1 MKTRHWAHGLLAATA
16 AAALI
21 GLGGCDDRSP
31 AGYVERAK
39 EHIQKRDL
47 PAATVLLKAALQGGV
62 DTAEVRFLLG
72 STLLASGDASSAAV
86 ELDKALQGGY
96 SKDAVVPEL
105 VRALVLSGQGKRAVH
120 EFDALTLKDPKAQ
133 ATLRHQMAAA
143 WAQLGDRARTEAAL
157 EAALQADPNFGPA
170 IALKSRIVAG
180 GGDVDRALGMLEAVL
195 ARDPGHAETWHLKGE
210 MLFRGRNDVA
220 GAEKAFRQALAVD
233 PGYSGAWASLF
244 RMPFARGDLQAA
256 SAVLAEMRRSMP
268 EHPRTL
274 LMEGQLALAKNDFKT
289 ARDRSLTLLKV
300 GSGNTSVLMLAGMVE
315 ARAGSPTIALTR
327 FGRVIHL
334 EPENAMARRE
344 MARVHLRL
352 GQAAKALAV
361 VEPIAGEGSRDAEAV
376 ALAGL
381 ASAQLGKAGE
391 AEARLATAAS
401 LEPDNARLGTMLA
414 SLRADRGDDSAWEE
428 LARLTKGADANN
440 ASMAQVAGHL
450 RRGRLDEAQAA
461 ADAWAARMPG
471 DALAHET
478 RGRIQF
484 LRRQLA
490 PARASFEKALA
501 IDPAM
506 LAATLGLA
514 AVDVAERKPERARE
528 RVLEATRSQPDNDQA
543 RLALARLLE
552 QSGETP
558 EQVRAAYRDAIDA
571 APQQAAPRL
580 GLIEFLIGK
589 KRYGEAQEV
598 AQAATAAIPDDLNL
612 LDALGRAQA
621 LQGDAQQA
629 LSTFRKVANIDPNR
643 PVAHMRLATLMRAQG
658 NRSAALGHL
667 RRAGEA
673 DPDYA
678 EARVALAAML
688 TAEGRTNEAL
698 AMARELQRRAS
709 RSPGGFLLEAE
720 VHGHAKNPRAA
731 LAALRA
737 GTVQQPDSAL
747 LHLVLFRALSASGDH
762 GQALAVAEDWN
773 RRHPAD
779 AAMSAAVGDAAMAR
793 GDHALAERHY
803 RASLDKVPDQLTAL
817 NNLAWIVASS
827 GRPGALPLAQRAVEL
842 SPNRPDVLDTLALAQ
857 AAERDFAGALKTQRK
872 AVELA
877 PGDPLLRLGL
887 ARIAIQAGDV
897 ALART
902 ELERLSRLGSR
913 FKEQAEAQRLLKG
926 LPPA

>member
-39 EHIQKRDL
+39 EQIQKRDL

-72 STLLASGDASSAAV
+72 STLLAGGDATSAAV

-96 SKDAVVPEL
+96 AKDAVVPEL
-105 VRALVLSGQGKRAVH
+105 VRALVQSGQSKRAVRD
-120 EFDALTLKDPKAQ
+120 FDAVSLKDTKAQ
-133 ATLRHQMAAA
+133 ASVRYQMAAA

-170 IALKSRIVAG
+170 IALRSRIAAG
-180 GGDVDRALGMLEAVL
+180 GGDVDKALAMLESVL
-195 ARDPGHAETWHLKGE
+195 ARDPNHAEIWHLKGE
-210 MLFRGRNDVA
+210 MLLRGRNDAA
-220 GAEKAFRQALAVD
+220 GAEKAFRQALAID
-233 PGYSGAWASLF
+233 ASYMGAWASLF
-244 RMPFARGDLQAA
+244 RMPLARSDTKAA
-256 SAVLAEMRRSMP
+256 AAVLAEVRRAVP
-268 EHPRTL
+268 EHPRTV
-274 LMEGQLALAKNDFKT
+274 LMEGQMALVNGEYRV
-289 ARDRSLTLLKV
+289 ARDRADRLLKIAAD
-300 GSGNTSVLMLAGMVE
+300 NPSVLMLSGLVE
-315 ARAGSPTIALTR
+315 ARSGSPTIALTR
-327 FGRVIHL
+327 LGRVVHL
-334 EPENAMARRE
+334 EPDNAAARRE
-344 MARVHLRL
+344 MARLHLRL

-381 ASAQLGKAGE
+381 ASAQLGKARE
-391 AEARLATAAS
+391 AEAKLATAAS
-401 LEPDNARLGTMLA
+401 IDPDNSRVGTMLA
-414 SLRADRGDDSAWEE
+414 SLRADRGDNAAWDD
-428 LARLTKGADANN
+428 LARLAKGGDASH
-440 ASMAQVAGHL
+440 AAMALVAAHM
-450 RRGRLDEAQAA
+450 RRGQLDEAQAA
-461 ADAWAARMPG
+461 ADAWAARAPD

-484 LRRQLA
+484 LRRQLG
-490 PARASFEKALA
+490 PARASFEKALSV
-501 IDPAM
+501 DRAM

-514 AVDVAERKPERARE
+514 AVDVAERKTDKAKE
-528 RVLEATRSQPDNDQA
+528 RVLEATRNEPENQHA

-552 QSGETP
+552 QSGEAP
-558 EQVRAAYRDAIDA
+558 DVVRSAYRDAIDA
-571 APQQAAPRL
+571 APRDAAPRM
-580 GLIEFLIGK
+580 GLIEFLLAK

-629 LSTFRKVANIDPNR
+629 LSTFRKVANLDPDR
-643 PVAHMRLATLMRAQG
+643 PVAHMRLASMMRAQG

-667 RRAGEA
+667 RRAVEA
-673 DPDYA
+673 DPDYG

-698 AMARELQRRAS
+698 SMARELQRRAS

-720 VHGHAKNPRAA
+720 VHGHAKNPKAA
-731 LAALRA
+731 LAALRT
-737 GTVQQPDSAL
+737 GTVRQPDSAL

-773 RRHPAD
+773 KRHPAD

-803 RASLDKVPDQLTAL
+803 RASLDKVPDQLAAL

-857 AAERDFAGALKTQRK
+857 AAERDFAGALRTQRK

-877 PGDPLLRLGL
+877 PGDPVLRLGL

-902 ELERLSRLGSR
+902 ELERLSRLSSR

-926 LPPA
+926 LPPV